1 VKRIKH
7 KEVPVTHS
15 NSTGFSSDGSRNGK
29 TMSYTHHFN
38 DYDDYLVTPTVKPSI
53 SIPLTSSMSHNDFPQ
68 PSPAACGKRKQA
80 ELAAA
85 HVLVSSSSGR
95 DPSQDFSGAE
105 MLSKMKSKG
114 TGASYR
120 PGEIVRRQRPG
131 LTLSIINPD
140 VLNSGGTQSGDKQQP
155 ETPWENSIKALEA
168 SATNGSRPYS
178 TIQVSTPSEQKDFLS
193 KLRGSLKLADIDE
206 FIKITRAAEASLVH
220 ANSSVPASAIHNEI
234 VHENSSAVI
243 IKPEAKRT
251 NDNPILSK
259 ALNRKD
265 NSTGTTILMEVCSTE
280 LDLLQDDILKLC
292 SILISAGSSITLT
305 DSNGSTCLHKAA
317 ARGYEKVG
325 HMLIHN
331 GCLINSTDDDG
342 NAAIHIAAEAG
353 HGKFLEMLI
362 KLGANCHLRN
372 ALALTALD
380 IAGSTLQTAD
390 YRDDLRSV
398 ILSCEPRL
406 RTLILYHDDC
416 LEHTARRTTD
426 WEGPDR
432 LKEIMS
438 RIQRVGEFQDYEL
451 EVTNQFSK
459 ATVQLLGRAHSSDYI
474 AFVDA
479 LSKQVNDS
487 DISITVDGVV
497 TDNVTLPFTPQV
509 QRFLF
514 RQDSV
519 DLKKSEYCDTTFSSG
534 TLKAARRAAGA
545 VAHAVDHV
553 MLGRNRNAFCV
564 VRPPG
569 HHAGFNG
576 LLNGA
581 KSCGFC
587 IFNSVAA
594 GALHALE
601 HHNCERVAIIDLDIH
616 HGNGTEDIVRRYTQ
630 PSRLFFFSVHLYD
643 KEEATGYEFFP
654 GSGGK
659 DDIIHNIINVP
670 IAPLWRHEAANNT
683 ISSISN
689 KSDGARSSSSPITTT
704 PMGREAYRVAIS
716 QRLIPSLRAFNPTLI
731 LLSAGFDA
739 LAGDVGNQRDSS
751 EVPPVNG
758 MDILPEDF
766 EWATSEIMKVADLCS
781 GGRLVS
787 VLEGGYG
794 CYCTAKPGSRGTRA
808 RAATPE
814 RMMDR
819 TLLANAAVA
828 HIHRLVDPYK

>member
-1 VKRIKH
+1 MKRVKQKDTSIAH
-7 KEVPVTHS
+7 NS
-15 NSTGFSSDGSRNGK
+15 NNGFNSDSSRGNKS
-29 TMSYTHHFN
+29 MSYTHHIN
-38 DYDDYLVTPTVKPSI
+38 DFGDYLVTPTVKPSI
-53 SIPLTSSMSHNDFPQ
+53 SIPLTSTMSQNDFPQ

-95 DPSQDFSGAE
+95 DPSQDYSDAE

-114 TGASYR
+114 PGASYR

-140 VLNSGGTQSGDKQQP
+140 VLNSGNIQSGDKQP
-155 ETPWENSIKALEA
+155 ETPWENCIKALEA
-168 SATNGSRPYS
+168 SAANSSRPYS

-193 KLRGSLKLADIDE
+193 KLRKSLKSVGIDE
-206 FIKITRAAEASLVH
+206 FVNIIRAAEASLVH
-220 ANSSVPASAIHNEI
+220 ANHSVPASAIHSEI
-234 VHENSSAVI
+234 VHENSSAVT
-243 IKPEAKRT
+243 IKSEAKKS
-251 NDNPILSK
+251 NDKPILSK

-265 NSTGTTILMEVCSTE
+265 NGTGTTILMDVCSTE
-280 LDLLQDDILKLC
+280 SDLLQDDVLKLC
-292 SILISAGSSITLT
+292 SILISAGASTAIT

-317 ARGYEKVG
+317 AHGYEKVG
-325 HMLIHN
+325 RMLIHN
-331 GCLINSTDDDG
+331 GCLINSIDDDG
-342 NAAIHIAAEAG
+342 NAAIHVAAEAG
-353 HGKFLEMLI
+353 HGNFLEMLI

-380 IAGSTLQTAD
+380 IAGSTLLTEE

-416 LEHTARRTTD
+416 LEHSARRSTD

-438 RIQRVGEFQDYEL
+438 RIQRSGEFQEYEL
-451 EVTNQFSK
+451 DITNQFSK

-487 DISITVDGVV
+487 DINITADGVV
-497 TDNVTLPFTPQV
+497 SGSVTLPFTPQV

-643 KEEATGYEFFP
+643 KDDTTGYEFFP
-654 GSGGK
+654 GSGNK

-670 IAPLWRHEAANNT
+670 IAPLWRHDA
-683 ISSISN
+683 SN
-689 KSDGARSSSSPITTT
+689 IVMTSSSNSSDSTGNRNSPNTTT
-704 PMGREAYRVAIS
+704 PMGREAYKIAIS

-731 LLSAGFDA
+731 LLSTGFDA
-739 LAGDVGNQRDSS
+739 SAGDVGNQRDSS
-751 EVPPVNG
+751 EVPPSSG

-766 EWATSEIMKVADLCS
+766 EWATTEIMKVADLCS

-808 RAATPE
+808 RSATPE